1 MRAPAALALAFLLA
15 APSSARAEQ
24 EESLLDR
31 LVAVVQGS
39 PVTLYDVDRSR
50 TEPDLG
56 TALVGLPPMLPA
68 PRTHAWALDRSILDE
83 LAIQAARD
91 LGVEA
96 SEQQVTHYLAELKRQ
111 NRWSDVDLQRELSQL
126 GFSSVPDARR
136 AVRRT
141 LSIGQVTRIKV
152 GSRVSVDEKE
162 LEERLAGQYGDG
174 REDEVLLRQI
184 LVRLPAIL
192 RPQVEVDLFAHME
205 GVRKDIASGR
215 MTFEEAARRYSDS
228 PDGKEGGLLGWT
240 RRGTYPFDADAFDL
254 EPGEI
259 SPVVR
264 SYLGYHLLKVEQR
277 RRVEI
282 GSRERLR
289 RAIAQDL
296 YEQRFKREK
305 EGWLQEIRERAV
317 VRVLDTEPL
326 VEGEKR

>member
-1 MRAPAALALAFLLA
+1 MRVACLLPLLALAA
-15 APSSARAEQ
+15 SASADQ
-24 EESLLDR
+24 EEALLDR
-31 LVAVVQGS
+31 LVAVVEGS
-39 PVTLYDVDRSR
+39 PVTLYDVDRTR

-56 TALVGLPPMLPA
+56 TALVGLPPQLPA
-68 PRTHAWALDRSILDE
+68 PRTHEWALERSIVDE
-83 LAIQAARD
+83 LALQASRD
-91 LGVEA
+91 LGVAA
-96 SEQQVTHYLAELKRQ
+96 SEDQVTHYLAELKRQ
-111 NRWSDVDLQRELSQL
+111 NRWSDADLQRELHQL
-126 GFSSVPDARR
+126 GFASIPDARR

-174 REDEVLLRQI
+174 KEDEVLLRQI

-192 RPQVEVDLFAHME
+192 RPQVEVDLYKHME
-205 GVRKDIASGR
+205 GVRSDITSGR
-215 MTFEEAARRYSDS
+215 ITFDEAARRYSDS
-228 PDGKEGGLLGWT
+228 PDGKSGGLLGWT
-240 RRGTYPFDADAFDL
+240 RRGTYPFDADAFPL
-254 EPGEI
+254 EAGEI

-264 SYLGYHLLKVEQR
+264 SYLGYHLLLVEQR

-305 EGWLQEIRERAV
+305 EAWLQEIRGRAV
-317 VRVLDTEPL
+317 VRKLESSDLFGQES
-326 VEGEKR
+326 R